1 MSTELVKDHDGQR
14 LSKAGNPLATPEVHG
29 SRIPD
34 MTNYLG
40 TPVENPDLRTL
51 PKKWADGNSA
61 DHRSRQAD
69 LWAAGGENV
78 PLYDENGRLLN
89 RDLPDWDRMHF
100 CDQKPEVAKPFR
112 GIWENFLNWARS
124 ESLWILGFGTGCG
137 AIELRPLMTSR
148 FDMYQYGVQA
158 RPTPR
163 QSGLFIIGG
172 YASVKTMKRIV
183 RSYEQMQG
191 PKFVMGLGSCT
202 INGGMYW
209 DSYNTVN
216 RLDHYIPV
224 DVYVTGCMPRP
235 EALLAGINQLKNRIR
250 DGKGEGANLYA
261 ENFDWYKA
269 NQKRIIKDWNM
280 PDYNW

>member
-1 MSTELVKDHDGQR
+1 MATADTQTRRYQEPGAPGNAAVVNPDPRTVTGPAGGTGQGDVQTVDGQLR
-14 LSKAGNPLATPEVHG
+14 ILTEELKLANADLRSEDRGNFCDHPPEV
-29 SRIPD
+29 I
-34 MTNYLG
+34 
-40 TPVENPDLRTL
+40 
-51 PKKWADGNSA
+51 
-61 DHRSRQAD
+61 
-69 LWAAGGENV
+69 
-78 PLYDENGRLLN
+78 
-89 RDLPDWDRMHF
+89 
-100 CDQKPEVAKPFR
+100 KPFR
-112 GIWENFLNWARS
+112 AFWENFLNWARS

-148 FDMYQYGVQA
+148 FDMYQYGIQG

-163 QSGLFIIGG
+163 QSSVFVIGG

-191 PKFVMGLGSCT
+191 PKFVLGLGSCT

-224 DVYVTGCMPRP
+224 DVYIAGCMPRP
-235 EALLAGINQLKNRIR
+235 EALLAGFVKLKEMIKR
-250 DGKGEGANLYA
+250 GECEGANRYA
-261 ENFDWYKA
+261 ENFEWYKA
-269 NQKRIIKDWNM
+269 NQKRIIKNWDM